1 MLSLSSPSLYIRF
14 WYKYARPSIWLSMY
28 YPNENNGPLRT
39 DGAESESML
48 LESPERSMTLHFIP
62 LNEIHTVEI

>member
-1 MLSLSSPSLYIRF
+1 
-14 WYKYARPSIWLSMY
+14 MY

-62 LNEIHTVEI
+62 LNEIRTVEI